1 MIIANNGTL
10 EFNEVVDERMTRIEE
25 SKNKKRVETDIRFF
39 RWLTQET
46 RTVK

>member
-1 MIIANNGTL
+1 MIIANNGIL

-25 SKNKKRVETDIRFF
+25 SKNKKRMETDIRFF
-39 RWLTQET
+39 RWLTQQT